1 MNWRWRGVTVWIA
14 ATLVLAA
21 GIHCAVIVL
30 YPRALIS
37 YVSGKII
44 GKVGKN
50 AFYHGTRPTP
60 KDRIVVLP
68 SPDLIYSSG
77 AFDLNDGPVR
87 IKAPLTG
94 SYMSVSLYASNSD
107 NFFVM
112 NDQQVKDGKFDII
125 LANPEEAPVP
135 DIPGVQVVRSPSK
148 TGIMLIRYFAGEG
161 TRAEEIAS
169 RQKEII
175 SGTLINTNPR

>member
-1 MNWRWRGVTVWIA
+1 MSKRWRGIVTWTV

-21 GIHCAVIVL
+21 GIHYAAVLV
-30 YPRALIS
+30 YPRALIA
-37 YVSGKII
+37 YVSGKIV

-50 AFYHGTRPTP
+50 AFHHGTPPTP

-77 AFDLNDGPVR
+77 AFDLTQGPVR
-87 IKAPLTG
+87 ITAPLTG

-107 NFFVM
+107 NFFVL
-112 NDQQVKDGKFDII
+112 NDKQVKDGRFDIV
-125 LANPEEAPVP
+125 LAKPETPVP
-135 DIPGVQVVRSPSK
+135 DIPGTQVVRAPSN

-169 RQKEII
+169 RQKEIVC
-175 SGTLINTNPR
+175 SPQSEH